1 MTSRR
6 ARTGARRPIYDADV
20 SGPRAVIGRWGAP
33 VLVAVVLGAAACSSS
48 QHIELS
54 PPAPA
59 TTDTTAV
66 TTAPVPTVPAT
77 TAPASTAPPAI
88 AAAPAHFVTLPPGS
102 PLPSDEQC
110 AALVRKAPEIR
121 PQNASFN
128 AVKGHGAP
136 ASPPAPLYARV
147 TGNFTGTT
155 DEILQWGACKWG
167 IDEDIVR
174 AQAAKESYWTQTNV
188 GDNGGSFGILQ
199 VRQPY
204 WGWAFNSGVGD
215 AKSST
220 AYNVD
225 ASLAARRN
233 CFEGNETWLGGTYKA
248 GDIWGC
254 VGLWFSGRWYDQ
266 PAQTYIKAVQDYL
279 SQKIWLTSD
288 FVNYR

>member
-1 MTSRR
+1 MIWRR
-6 ARTGARRPIYDADV
+6 
-20 SGPRAVIGRWGAP
+20 SAP
-33 VLVAVVLGAAACSSS
+33 ALAALVLGLAACSSS

-54 PPAPA
+54 PTTPA
-59 TTDTTAV
+59 TD
-66 TTAPVPTVPAT
+66 AT
-77 TAPASTAPPAI
+77 TAPALTTTGATGSTTAGSTATTGTATTS
-88 AAAPAHFVTLPPGS
+88 AAAPTHFATLPPGS
-102 PLPSDEQC
+102 ALPSDEQC
-110 AALVRKAPEIR
+110 AAWVRTAPEIR
-121 PQNASFN
+121 PQNASYN

-136 ASPPAPLYARV
+136 ADPPAPLYARV

-188 GDNGGSFGILQ
+188 GDNGESFGILQ

-204 WGWAFNSGVGD
+204 WGWAFNDGNGD

-225 ASLAARRN
+225 AALAARRN

-254 VGLWFSGRWYDQ
+254 VGLWFSGRWYDA
-266 PAQTYIKAVQDYL
+266 PAETYIKAVQDYL
-279 SQKIWLTSD
+279 SQKVWLTSD

>member
-1 MTSRR
+1 
-6 ARTGARRPIYDADV
+6 
-20 SGPRAVIGRWGAP
+20 
-33 VLVAVVLGAAACSSS
+33 VVGAAACSSS
-48 QHIELS
+48 QRIELS
-54 PPAPA
+54 A
-59 TTDTTAV
+59 TTTTSTVDAS
-66 TTAPVPTVPAT
+66 TTLATVPVTPAAT
-77 TAPASTAPPAI
+77 
-88 AAAPAHFVTLPPGS
+88 AAAPTTATTPRIHFGTLPPGA

-110 AALVRKAPEIR
+110 AAQVHKAPEIR

-128 AVKGHGAP
+128 AVKGHG
-136 ASPPAPLYARV
+136 PPANPPAALYARV

-188 GDNGGSFGILQ
+188 GDNGESFGILQ

-204 WGWAFNSGVGD
+204 WGWAFNNGVGD

-225 ASLAARRN
+225 AALAARRN

-254 VGLWFSGRWYDQ
+254 VGLWFSGRWYDGA
-266 PAQTYIKAVQDYL
+266 AQTYIQAVQDYL
-279 SQKIWLTSD
+279 SQKVWLTPGFIS
-288 FVNYR
+288 YR